1 MPEEATRQ
9 LGLGILQRVA
19 IREKAR
25 LQAHFLSRLYASP
38 ESDTI
43 VLCGSMAL
51 HGVYLHGRWSKDL
64 DFEAPLEI
72 AQRFPEIAATCG
84 LLVKPK
90 EPPEGKPPSK
100 TTFGFTFS
108 LASAFYP
115 DVAIAVEIFSRGQ
128 AAVRPERHTFCVAV
142 KEQSPVYAKPL
153 AVIIGVKIGCIFL
166 RRKPVDFVDTWMGL
180 KSGPDVRLQVR
191 QSMREGLCGAGSF
204 TPPAYIDAKLAL
216 LLLQELR
223 PEWEEKLG
231 VYMTQ
236 IPPFEQVYDD
246 LAEWLPFFAETER

>member
-19 IREKAR
+19 VREKAR

-38 ESDTI
+38 ESDNI

-51 HGVYLHGRWSKDL
+51 HRVYLHGRWSKDL
-64 DFEAPLEI
+64 DFEAPLEV
-72 AQRFPEIAATCG
+72 AQRFPEIAARCG

-90 EPPEGKPPSK
+90 ELPEDAPRSR

-108 LASAFYP
+108 LPSSFYP
-115 DVAIAVEIFSRGQ
+115 DVAIAVEIFSQGQ
-128 AAVRPERHTFCVAV
+128 PVIRPERHTFCVAF
-142 KEQSPVYAKPL
+142 KEQVPVFAKPL
-153 AVIIGVKIGCIFL
+153 AAIIGIKIGCIFL
-166 RRKPVDFVDTWMGL
+166 RSKAVDFVDTWMGL

-191 QSMREGLCGAGSF
+191 RAMREGLCGAGIF
-204 TPPAYIDAKLAL
+204 TPPARIDATLAL
-216 LLLQELR
+216 LILQRLR
-223 PEWEEKLG
+223 PEWEETLG

-236 IPPFEQVYDD
+236 IPPFEQVYSD